1 MADHIDLAPEFAAA
15 WKGRDPFEA
24 VSELEG
30 EVFRKVKSRRTFR
43 FEFGGNG
50 YFAKIHHGVGWR
62 EIIKNWLMR
71 RTSTTR
77 LRCCTGSAWI
87 R

>member
-43 FEFGGNG
+43 
-50 YFAKIHHGVGWR
+50 VWR
-62 EIIKNWLMR
+62 ERIFCEDSSR
-71 RTSTTR
+71 CR
-77 LRCCTGSAWI
+77 LA
-87 R
+87 